1 MKHVHFSRLA
11 ILAAAV
17 ACAALPELT
26 NVAAN
31 TAYADE
37 ALRPEISKLM
47 KSAGDFLKDRK
58 YKEAMGKVREADGIG
73 GKNGNE
79 SLTVERMRLSI
90 ATASNDSEGIIRAA
104 EAIVASSKQAPKEQ
118 QLKYIQMLANAYYR
132 TGNYA
137 KAASYYSRYFEEGGT
152 DKSLRQYMIQAMSQ
166 GGDGSKALKEVA
178 ADVAADEKA
187 GRVPSQANLEYLAN
201 AAFKQK
207 DTATYNSTLEKLIV
221 FYGKKEYWA
230 TLLASVPRK
239 NGFNQR
245 LMLDVFRLKL
255 AVGQL
260 TKTEDFMEFAQLALQ
275 AGYPS
280 EGIKIIDAGYK
291 AGALGTGEQVNLHK
305 RLRDLANTKLA
316 DRKAG
321 LVDAEAAE
329 QKSKDGNAALVL
341 GYNLVND
348 GQFDKGIALMQTGLT
363 KGNLKNAEDAKL
375 HLGIAYLQAGKKADA
390 IKVFKTVK
398 GTDGTAD
405 LAHYWT
411 TYANQTK

>member
-1 MKHVHFSRLA
+1 MKHTHYPRLA
-11 ILAAAV
+11 ILAAALV
-17 ACAALPELT
+17 CSALPELT
-26 NVAAN
+26 NIAAN
-31 TAYADE
+31 TAHAQE
-37 ALRPEISKLM
+37 ALRPELSKLI

-58 YKEAMGKVREADGIG
+58 YKEAMGKVREADAIG
-73 GKNGNE
+73 GKNANE

-90 ATASNDSEGIIRAA
+90 ASASNDSESIIRSL
-104 EAIVASSKQAPKEQ
+104 ELILASNKQTPKDQ

-137 KAASYYSRYFEEGGT
+137 KATTYYSRYFDEGGT
-152 DKSLRQYMIQAMSQ
+152 DKSLRQYMIQSMSQ
-166 GGDGSKALKEVA
+166 AGDGGKALKEVA

-207 DTATYNSTLEKLIV
+207 DTATYNATLEKLIV

-230 TLLASVPRK
+230 TLLSSVPRK

-260 TKTEDFMEFAQLALQ
+260 TKADEFMEFAQLALQ

-305 RLRDLANTKLA
+305 RLRDLANNKLA
-316 DRKAG
+316 ERKAG
-321 LVDAEAAE
+321 LAEAEAAE
-329 QKSKDGNAALVL
+329 QKSKDGNVAVQL

-348 GQFDKGIALMQTGLT
+348 GQFDKGIALIQTGIT
-363 KGNLKNAEDAKL
+363 KGNLKNPEDAKL
-375 HLGIAYLQAGKKADA
+375 HLGMAYLQAGKKPEA
-390 IKVFKTVK
+390 IKVLKTVK
-398 GTDGTAD
+398 GNDGTAD
-405 LAHYWT
+405 LAHYWV
-411 TYANQTK
+411 TYANQEK